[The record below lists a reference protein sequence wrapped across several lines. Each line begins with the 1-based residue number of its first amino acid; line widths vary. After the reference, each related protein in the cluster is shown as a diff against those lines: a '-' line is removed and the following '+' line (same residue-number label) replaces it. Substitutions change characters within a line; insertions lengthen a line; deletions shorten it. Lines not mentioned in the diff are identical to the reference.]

1 MKIILILK
9 LTIMKKN
16 EIDLNRFSKRKAGIR
31 KDTRNAVIYTRV
43 SSKEQAEKYSLQ
55 VQADATRKYAEY
67 YNLPIIA
74 TFGDTFESAKSDVDR
89 PEFERLLEFVEN
101 PKNDIKYIIV
111 HTLDRFSR
119 TGGSA
124 IYIMDGLEKTHD
136 IIVQDTTRPPITI
149 RKASDNLSQN
159 VLLMVGNYSNE
170 DRREKCKLGMKQAL
184 MNGDWPHKTPF
195 GYDSIKKNGKRE
207 LKINEKGK
215 MLKQA
220 FIWRI
225 KQQLPIQEISDRLRG
240 MGLKSLTPK
249 RLHRIFENIF
259 YAGYLSS
266 STIEG
271 EVIKGNHEPLI
282 QKKEF
287 LLLREIADRNK
298 KNKNPETKPKDLY
311 PLLGNIKCS
320 CCNTYLTAY
329 KKVKGGKIYNY
340 YKCNKKACKL
350 NRPAITMHTKFEDLL
365 CYYSLPQW
373 ILPLFTKIMEATFRD
388 NNADQSQTLRILSDN
403 ISGLKRKLNS
413 VEEKYL
419 EDLIDKEMYTKHST
433 TLKQD
438 IELMERKIYEVEKI
452 KGIDLSNFL
461 QHGVKLS
468 LKLPEAY
475 AEGTSNTKRTIV
487 KTVFP
492 EGLYYDRSIEHY
504 RTIKVNE
511 FFGVI
516 RRISGVY
523 EKQKS
528 GKVSD
533 ETSLS
538 ALVARRGIEPLFP
551 E

>member
-1 MKIILILK
+1 MS
-9 LTIMKKN
+9 KN
-16 EIDLNRFSKRKAGIR
+16 EVDLSQFSKRKAGIR

-55 VQADATRKYAEY
+55 VQADVTRQYAEY

-74 TFGDTFESAKSDVDR
+74 TFGDTFESAKSDTDR

-124 IYIMDGLEKTHD
+124 IHIMDGLEKTHD

-184 MNGDWPHKTPF
+184 INGDWPHKTPF

-215 MLKQA
+215 LLKQA
-220 FIWRI
+220 FTWRI
-225 KQQLPIQEISDRLRG
+225 KQQLPIQEISDRLKG
-240 MGLKSLTPK
+240 LGLKSLTPK
-249 RLHRIFENIF
+249 RMHRIFENIF

-271 EVIKGNHEPLI
+271 EVMKGNHDALI
-282 QKKEF
+282 TKEEF
-287 LLLREIADRNK
+287 LLLREIADKNK
-298 KNKNPETKPKDLY
+298 KNKSQETKPKDLY
-311 PLLGNIKCS
+311 PLLRNIKCN
-320 CCNTYLTAY
+320 CCNTNLTAY
-329 KKVKGGKIYNY
+329 RKAKRDKIYHY
-340 YKCNKKACKL
+340 YKCNKKACRL
-350 NRPAITMHTKFEDLL
+350 NRSAVTMHDKFEELL
-365 CYYSLPQW
+365 CSYCLPMW
-373 ILPLFTKIMEATFRD
+373 ILPLFTRIMEATFRD
-388 NNADQSQTLRILSDN
+388 NIADQIQNSQILSDN
-403 ISGLKRKLNS
+403 LYGLKRKLNS

-419 EDLIDKEMYTKHST
+419 EDSIDKGMYTKHST
-433 TLKQD
+433 ILKQD
-438 IELMERKIYEVEKI
+438 IELMESKIYELEKT

-461 QHGVKLS
+461 QYGVKLS
-468 LKLPEAY
+468 QNLPQAY

-492 EGLYYDRSIEHY
+492 NGLYYDRSIEHY
-504 RTIKVNE
+504 RTTKVNE

-516 RRISGVY
+516 KRLSTVY
-523 EKQKS
+523 DNQKS
-528 GKVSD
+528 GEISL
-533 ETSLS
+533 ETNLS